1 MLGEFKGPFI
11 IGQWIHKRS
20 KCFLELNLKERVM
33 FKYINKKSLQVSAI
47 AVTAMVSGAE
57 DSFAAGGKTFS
68 DIGSNITG
76 SISGL
81 PGLLSGVSYM
91 LGILL
96 GVLGILKIKDHVENP
111 SQTPLQHGAI
121 RLMAGGGLFAL
132 PIVYEAMQTSV
143 GSADE
148 LTIANLGR
156 VKFGVNAAE

>member
-1 MLGEFKGPFI
+1 
-11 IGQWIHKRS
+11 
-20 KCFLELNLKERVM
+20 M

-47 AVTAMVSGAE
+47 AVIAMVGGVE
-57 DSFAAGGKTFS
+57 DAFAAGSSSSSGGKSFS
-68 DIGSNITG
+68 DIGSNITD

-132 PIVYEAMQTSV
+132 PIVYEAMQTSI
-143 GSADE
+143 GDTDP
-148 LTIANLGR
+148 LTIEKLGA
-156 VKFGVNAAE
+156 VKFGVTTTP